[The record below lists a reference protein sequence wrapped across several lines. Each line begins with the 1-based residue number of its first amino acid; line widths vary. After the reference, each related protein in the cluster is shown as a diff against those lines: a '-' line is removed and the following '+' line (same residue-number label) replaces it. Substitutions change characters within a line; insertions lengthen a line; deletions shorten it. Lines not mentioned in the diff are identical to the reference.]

1 MASITVEEVDT
12 LYRECTNYKSKTFTY
27 VRPLGLR
34 QLSLSKSESGPQ
46 KYSGIV
52 QEFYDATRD
61 VIIEHAAHYR
71 SRKEVYQAVQHKSL
85 RPEIAD
91 QCLDQY
97 GPNIW
102 NNGKEEPYTT
112 VSDEFYPR
120 HLVFENADD
129 RERFVSILPL
139 LDKS

>member
-1 MASITVEEVDT
+1 MASITDEEVDS

-27 VRPLGLR
+27 VWPLGLR

-52 QEFYDATRD
+52 QEFYEATRD
-61 VIIEHAAHYR
+61 VIIAHAPNYR
-71 SRKEVYQAVQHKSL
+71 SRKEVYQAVQDRTL

-91 QCLDQY
+91 PCLDQY
-97 GPNIW
+97 GPQIW

-112 VSDEFYPR
+112 VSDDFYPR

-129 RERFVSILPL
+129 RERFVYILPL
-139 LDKS
+139 FYN